1 MKIEE
6 SSLTGETQGIEKD
19 GNVTFLHKVKDGAV
33 DKSYGIHVA
42 QLAGL
47 PRAVLR
53 EATKLLKR
61 LEAQG
66 SELAPVSQQLDL
78 FAEPVDSSDEEEQIQ
93 NDKPAMTDAEQD
105 VLDDI
110 SNLYLADKT
119 PLQIMQM
126 VADWQKDLKDDN

>member
-1 MKIEE
+1 MLITFSALSIGFKEE
-6 SSLTGETQGIEKD
+6 PAAFI
-19 GNVTFLHKVKDGAV
+19 FAV
-33 DKSYGIHVA
+33 IALD
-42 QLAGL
+42 
-47 PRAVLR
+47 

>member
-1 MKIEE
+1 
-6 SSLTGETQGIEKD
+6 
-19 GNVTFLHKVKDGAV
+19 LHKILPGPADQ
-33 DKSYGIHVA
+33 SYGIHVA

-47 PRAVLR
+47 PRNVLR

-78 FAEPVDSSDEEEQIQ
+78 FAEPVENSVEETETQ
-93 NDKPAMTDAEQD
+93 NDKPAITDAQQD
-105 VLDDI
+105 ILDDI

-119 PLQIMQM
+119 PLQVMQM
-126 VADWQKDLKDDN
+126 VADWQKDLKDDD

>member
-1 MKIEE
+1 GATEE
-6 SSLTGETQGIEKD
+6 NGKLI
-19 GNVTFLHKVKDGAV
+19 FLHKILPGPADQ
-33 DKSYGIHVA
+33 SYGIHVA

-78 FAEPVDSSDEEEQIQ
+78 FAQPEATSDEVDD
-93 NDKPAMTDAEQD
+93 NDSENSPMTDAEQE

-126 VADWQKDLKDDN
+126 VANWQKDLKDDK

>member
-1 MKIEE
+1 MP
-6 SSLTGETQGIEKD
+6 GPADQ
-19 GNVTFLHKVKDGAV
+19 
-33 DKSYGIHVA
+33 SYGIHVA

-53 EATKLLKR
+53 EATKLLKH

-78 FAEPVDSSDEEEQIQ
+78 FAQPVTDSDEIED
-93 NDKPAMTDAEQD
+93 NDSENSPMTDAEQD

-126 VADWQKDLKDDN
+126 VADWQKDLKDDK

>member
-1 MKIEE
+1 MKNIHVGATEE
-6 SSLTGETQGIEKD
+6 NGKLI
-19 GNVTFLHKVKDGAV
+19 FLHKILPGPADQ
-33 DKSYGIHVA
+33 SYGIHVA

-47 PRAVLR
+47 PRTVLR

-78 FAEPVDSSDEEEQIQ
+78 FAQPEAASDEVDD
-93 NDKPAMTDAEQD
+93 NDSENSPMTDAEQE

-126 VADWQKDLKDDN
+126 VANWQKDLKDDK

>member
-1 MKIEE
+1 MHKI
-6 SSLTGETQGIEKD
+6 LPGPADQ
-19 GNVTFLHKVKDGAV
+19 
-33 DKSYGIHVA
+33 SYGIHVA

>member
-1 MKIEE
+1 M
-6 SSLTGETQGIEKD
+6 
-19 GNVTFLHKVKDGAV
+19 
-33 DKSYGIHVA
+33 
-42 QLAGL
+42 
-47 PRAVLR
+47 
-53 EATKLLKR
+53 
-61 LEAQG
+61 
-66 SELAPVSQQLDL
+66 
-78 FAEPVDSSDEEEQIQ
+78 DSSDEEEQIQ

>member
-1 MKIEE
+1 MHKI
-6 SSLTGETQGIEKD
+6 LPGPADQ
-19 GNVTFLHKVKDGAV
+19 
-33 DKSYGIHVA
+33 SYGIHVA

-47 PRAVLR
+47 PLNVLR

-78 FAEPVDSSDEEEQIQ
+78 FAEPVENSVEETETQ
-93 NDKPAMTDAEQD
+93 NYKPAITDAQQD
-105 VLDDI
+105 ILDDI

-119 PLQIMQM
+119 PLQVMQM
-126 VADWQKDLKDDN
+126 VADWQKDLKDDD

>member
-1 MKIEE
+1 MP
-6 SSLTGETQGIEKD
+6 GPADQ
-19 GNVTFLHKVKDGAV
+19 
-33 DKSYGIHVA
+33 SYGIHVA

-47 PRAVLR
+47 PRALLR

-78 FAEPVDSSDEEEQIQ
+78 FAQPATDSDEIED
-93 NDKPAMTDAEQD
+93 NDSENSPMTDAEQD

-126 VADWQKDLKDDN
+126 VADWQKDLKDDK